1 MGDGKTAIMKTA
13 TTNSAVVRNTFA
25 RVRTTAMPGA
35 ATPVGTGWRDHLP
48 MLVRTY
54 GIILTLVVLLAVVA
68 LGNPAFLS
76 SQNLLNML
84 SQWAPA
90 GIMAVGMTFVIL
102 TGGFDLSVASGYS
115 LCAVVAAYVG
125 QGYPPTVAFAMAI
138 VVGLLFGLVNG
149 LLVAVVRINPFI
161 TTVGSGFV
169 INGVALVLTEN
180 AAFLVDDPAF
190 GMLGAGRWHGIPY
203 SGMLLVLFFL
213 GFGFVLARTVYGE
226 AIYAVGGN
234 YEASRLSGIRVR
246 AMVASSYVV
255 LGGCVGLA
263 GSIAASQLS
272 SAQAN
277 LDPGI
282 IFDVLTIVVVGGTS
296 LSGGSGAM
304 WRTAVGLGI
313 IATIS
318 NGFVLLDISPYYQSI
333 IKGTIIIAA
342 LALDTILSRLVRA
355 R

>member
-1 MGDGKTAIMKTA
+1 MNEA
-13 TTNSAVVRNTFA
+13 TETLVPAAPAAGATSAWRERLPNII
-25 RVRTTAMPGA
+25 RV
-35 ATPVGTGWRDHLP
+35 
-48 MLVRTY
+48 Y
-54 GIILTLVVLLAVVA
+54 GIIATLVILVAVVA
-68 LGNPAFLS
+68 IGNPAFLS
-76 SQNLLNML
+76 QQNIFNML

-90 GIMAVGMTFVIL
+90 GIMAVGMTYVIL
-102 TGGFDLSVASGYS
+102 TGGFDLSIASGYS

-125 QGYPPTVAFAMAI
+125 QGYPPTVAFAAAI
-138 VVGLLFGLVNG
+138 LVGLLFGLANG

-169 INGVALVLTEN
+169 ITGIALVMTEN
-180 AAFLVDDPAF
+180 AAFLVDDPSF
-190 GMLGAGRWHGIPY
+190 STLGAGRWNGIPY
-203 SGMLLVLFFL
+203 SGMLLVLFFIV
-213 GFGFVLARTVYGE
+213 FGFILHRTVYGE
-226 AIYAVGGN
+226 VIYAVGGN

-246 AMVASSYVV
+246 LVVSSTYVV

-296 LSGGSGAM
+296 LSGGVGAM

-333 IKGTIIIAA
+333 IKGSIIVAA
-342 LALDTILSRLVRA
+342 LALDTGLNRLVRA
-355 R
+355 K

>member
-1 MGDGKTAIMKTA
+1 MSEVNALPAPPAPLTA
-13 TTNSAVVRNTFA
+13 S
-25 RVRTTAMPGA
+25 
-35 ATPVGTGWRDHLP
+35 WRAQLP
-48 MLVRTY
+48 ALIRIY
-54 GIILTLVVLLAVVA
+54 GIVLTLVLLLAVVTI
-68 LGNPAFLS
+68 GNPAFIS
-76 SQNLLNML
+76 PQNVFNMA

-102 TGGFDLSVASGYS
+102 TGGFDLSVASAYS

-125 QGYPPTVAFAMAI
+125 QTHAPAVAFIAAI
-138 VVGLLFGLVNG
+138 AVGLLFGLFNG
-149 LLVAVVRINPFI
+149 ILVAVVRINPFI
-161 TTVGSGFV
+161 TTVGSGFI
-169 INGVALVLTEN
+169 INGVALVMTQN
-180 AAFLVDDPAF
+180 AAFLVDNESF
-190 GMLGAGRWHGIPY
+190 GVLGAGRWHGMPY
-203 SGMLLVLFFL
+203 SGMLLVLFL
-213 GFGFVLARTVYGE
+213 LVFGFVLARTVYGE

-246 AMVASSYVV
+246 AVVASTYVV
-255 LGGCVGLA
+255 MGGCVGLA

-304 WRTAVGLGI
+304 WRTAVGLVI

-333 IKGTIIIAA
+333 IKGSIIVAA
-342 LALDTILSRLVRA
+342 LALDTGLTRLVRA
-355 R
+355 K

>member
-1 MGDGKTAIMKTA
+1 MYRVSTHPSL
-13 TTNSAVVRNTFA
+13 SA
-25 RVRTTAMPGA
+25 
-35 ATPVGTGWRDHLP
+35 WREQLP
-48 MLVRTY
+48 SLIRIY
-54 GIILTLVVLLAVVA
+54 GIVMTLVLLLAVVGI
-68 LGNPAFLS
+68 GNPAFLS
-76 SQNLLNML
+76 QQNIFNML

-102 TGGFDLSVASGYS
+102 TGGFDLSVASAYS

-125 QGYPPTVAFAMAI
+125 QDNPPLVAFGAAI
-138 VVGLLFGLVNG
+138 LTGLFFGLVNG
-149 LLVAVVRINPFI
+149 VLVAVVRINPFI

-169 INGVALVLTEN
+169 INGVALVLTKN
-180 AAFLVDDPAF
+180 AAFLVDDPTF
-190 GMLGAGRWHGIPY
+190 SILGASRWHGIPY
-203 SGMLLVLFFL
+203 SGMLLVLFL
-213 GFGFVLARTVYGE
+213 VVFGLILARTVYGE
-226 AIYAVGGN
+226 AVYAVGGN

-246 AMVASSYVV
+246 SVVASTYVV

-282 IFDVLTIVVVGGTS
+282 IFDVLTVVVVGGTS
-296 LSGGSGAM
+296 LSGGTGAM

-333 IKGTIIIAA
+333 IKGSIIVAA
-342 LALDTILSRLVRA
+342 LALDTGLNRLVRSK
-355 R
+355 

>member
-1 MGDGKTAIMKTA
+1 MSEANALPAAAPAGA
-13 TTNSAVVRNTFA
+13 TWQAQLPSLI
-25 RVRTTAMPGA
+25 RV
-35 ATPVGTGWRDHLP
+35 
-48 MLVRTY
+48 Y
-54 GIILTLVVLLAVVA
+54 GIIVALVLLLTVVTI
-68 LGNPAFLS
+68 GNPAFLS
-76 SQNLLNML
+76 QNNLFNMA

-102 TGGFDLSVASGYS
+102 TGGFDLSVASAYS

-125 QGYPPTVAFAMAI
+125 QDHAPLVAFAAAI
-138 VVGLLFGLVNG
+138 AAGLLFGLANG
-149 LLVAVVRINPFI
+149 ILVAVVRINPFI
-161 TTVGSGFV
+161 TTVGSGFI
-169 INGVALVLTEN
+169 INGVALVMTQN
-180 AAFLVDDPAF
+180 AAFLVSNDDF
-190 GMLGAGRWHGIPY
+190 SVLGAGRWHGVPY
-203 SGMLLVLFFL
+203 SGMLLALFL
-213 GFGFVLARTVYGE
+213 VGFGVVLARTIYGE
-226 AIYAVGGN
+226 AVYAVGGN

-246 AMVASSYVV
+246 AVVGSTYVL

-296 LSGGSGAM
+296 LAGGSGAM
-304 WRTAVGLGI
+304 WRTAVGLAI

-333 IKGTIIIAA
+333 IKGSIIVAA
-342 LALDTILSRLVRA
+342 LALDTGLTRLVQA
-355 R
+355 K

>member
-1 MGDGKTAIMKTA
+1 MSEVNALPAPPAPLTA
-13 TTNSAVVRNTFA
+13 S
-25 RVRTTAMPGA
+25 
-35 ATPVGTGWRDHLP
+35 WRAQLP
-48 MLVRTY
+48 TLIRIY
-54 GIILTLVVLLAVVA
+54 GIILTLVLLLAVVTI
-68 LGNPAFLS
+68 GNPAFIS
-76 SQNLLNML
+76 PQNVFNMA

-102 TGGFDLSVASGYS
+102 TGGFDLSVASAYS

-125 QGYPPTVAFAMAI
+125 QTHAPAVAFIAAI
-138 VVGLLFGLVNG
+138 AVGLLFGLFNG
-149 LLVAVVRINPFI
+149 ILVAVVRINPFI
-161 TTVGSGFV
+161 TTVGSGFI
-169 INGVALVLTEN
+169 INGVALVMTQN
-180 AAFLVDDPAF
+180 AAFLVDNESF
-190 GMLGAGRWHGIPY
+190 GVLGAGRWHGMPY
-203 SGMLLVLFFL
+203 SGMLLMLFL
-213 GFGFVLARTVYGE
+213 LVFGFVLARTIYGE

-246 AMVASSYVV
+246 AVVASTYV
-255 LGGCVGLA
+255 LMGGCVGLA

-304 WRTAVGLGI
+304 WRTAVGLVI

-333 IKGTIIIAA
+333 IKGSIIVAA
-342 LALDTILSRLVRA
+342 LALDTGLTRLVRVK
-355 R
+355 

>member
-1 MGDGKTAIMKTA
+1 MSEVNALPAPPAPLTA
-13 TTNSAVVRNTFA
+13 S
-25 RVRTTAMPGA
+25 
-35 ATPVGTGWRDHLP
+35 WRAQLP
-48 MLVRTY
+48 TLIRIY
-54 GIILTLVVLLAVVA
+54 GIILTLVLLLAVVTI
-68 LGNPAFLS
+68 GNPAFIS
-76 SQNLLNML
+76 PQNIFNMA

-102 TGGFDLSVASGYS
+102 TGGFDLSVASAYS

-125 QGYPPTVAFAMAI
+125 QTHAPAVAFIAAI
-138 VVGLLFGLVNG
+138 AVGLLFGLFNG
-149 LLVAVVRINPFI
+149 ILVAVVRINPFI
-161 TTVGSGFV
+161 TTVGSGFI
-169 INGVALVLTEN
+169 INGVALVMTQN
-180 AAFLVDDPAF
+180 AAFLVDNESF
-190 GMLGAGRWHGIPY
+190 GVLGAGRWHGMPY
-203 SGMLLVLFFL
+203 SGMLLMLFL
-213 GFGFVLARTVYGE
+213 LVFGFVLARTIYGE

-246 AMVASSYVV
+246 AVVASTYV
-255 LGGCVGLA
+255 LMGGCVGLA

-304 WRTAVGLGI
+304 WRTAVGLVI

-333 IKGTIIIAA
+333 IKGSIIVAA
-342 LALDTILSRLVRA
+342 LALDTGLTRLVRVK
-355 R
+355 

>member
-1 MGDGKTAIMKTA
+1 M
-13 TTNSAVVRNTFA
+13 
-25 RVRTTAMPGA
+25 TTANTLPAMKPQS
-35 ATPVGTGWRDHLP
+35 VSWRQQLP
-48 MLVRTY
+48 TLIRVY
-54 GIILTLVVLLAVVA
+54 GIILTLIVLLTVVGI
-68 LGNPAFLS
+68 GNPAFLS
-76 SQNLLNML
+76 AQNILNML

-102 TGGFDLSVASGYS
+102 TGGFDLSIASGYS
-115 LCAVVAAYVG
+115 LAAVVAAYVG
-125 QGYPPTVAFAMAI
+125 QSYPPSVAFATAI
-138 VVGLLFGLVNG
+138 AVGLIFGLGNG

-169 INGVALVLTEN
+169 INGVALVLTKN
-180 AAFLVDDPAF
+180 AAFMVNDPDF
-190 GMLGAGRWHGIPY
+190 GTLGAGRWHGVPY
-203 SGMLLVLFFL
+203 SGMLLIAFMLV
-213 GFGFVLARTVYGE
+213 FGFILARTVYGE

-246 AMVASSYVV
+246 AVVASTYVV

-263 GSIAASQLS
+263 GCITASQLT

-296 LSGGSGAM
+296 LSGGTGAM

-333 IKGTIIIAA
+333 IKGTIIVAA
-342 LALDTILSRLVRA
+342 LALDTGLTRLVRA
-355 R
+355 K

>member
-1 MGDGKTAIMKTA
+1 MNETNTLAVTAPPVMKWREQLPTLI
-13 TTNSAVVRNTFA
+13 
-25 RVRTTAMPGA
+25 RV
-35 ATPVGTGWRDHLP
+35 
-48 MLVRTY
+48 Y
-54 GIILTLVVLLAVVA
+54 GIILTLVILVAVVA
-68 LGNPAFLS
+68 IGNPAFLS
-76 SQNLLNML
+76 QHNIFNML

-125 QGYPPTVAFAMAI
+125 QGYPPSVAFAAAI
-138 VVGLLFGLVNG
+138 VVGLLFGLANG

-169 INGVALVLTEN
+169 ITGVALVMTEN
-180 AAFLVDDPAF
+180 AAFLVDNPAF
-190 GMLGAGRWHGIPY
+190 GTLGAGRWHGIPY
-203 SGMLLVLFFL
+203 SGMLLVVFL
-213 GFGFVLARTVYGE
+213 VVFGLILARTIYGE

-234 YEASRLSGIRVR
+234 YEASRLSGMRVR
-246 AMVASSYVV
+246 AVVASTYVV

-333 IKGTIIIAA
+333 IKGAIIVAA
-342 LALDTILSRLVRA
+342 LALDTGLTRLIRA

>member
-1 MGDGKTAIMKTA
+1 MSDADILPLNPARQTANWRAQLPALI
-13 TTNSAVVRNTFA
+13 
-25 RVRTTAMPGA
+25 RV
-35 ATPVGTGWRDHLP
+35 
-48 MLVRTY
+48 Y
-54 GIILTLVVLLAVVA
+54 GIILTLVLLLAVVTI
-68 LGNPAFLS
+68 GNPAFI
-76 SQNLLNML
+76 SQQNVFNMA

-102 TGGFDLSVASGYS
+102 TGGFDLSVASAYS

-125 QGYPPTVAFAMAI
+125 QTHAPSVAFVAAI
-138 VVGLLFGLVNG
+138 AVGLVFGLANG
-149 LLVAVVRINPFI
+149 ILVAVVRINPFI
-161 TTVGSGFV
+161 TTVGSGFI
-169 INGVALVLTEN
+169 INGVALVMTQN
-180 AAFLVDDPAF
+180 AAFLVDNESF
-190 GMLGAGRWHGIPY
+190 GVLGAGRWHGVPY
-203 SGMLLVLFFL
+203 SGILLMLFLVA
-213 GFGFVLARTVYGE
+213 FGFILARTIYGE

-246 AMVASSYVV
+246 AVVASTYV
-255 LGGCVGLA
+255 LMGGCVGLA
-263 GSIAASQLS
+263 GCIAASQLS

-333 IKGTIIIAA
+333 IKGSIIVAA
-342 LALDTILSRLVRA
+342 LALDTGLTRLVRA
-355 R
+355 K

>member
-1 MGDGKTAIMKTA
+1 M
-13 TTNSAVVRNTFA
+13 S
-25 RVRTTAMPGA
+25 A
-35 ATPVGTGWRDHLP
+35 ATPTVQAPTPASALRARLP
-48 MLVRTY
+48 GLIRVY
-54 GIILTLVVLLAVVA
+54 GIIATLVLLLIVVTA
-68 LGNPAFLS
+68 GNPAFLS
-76 SQNLLNML
+76 IHNIFNML
-84 SQWAPA
+84 SEWAPA

-102 TGGFDLSVASGYS
+102 TGGFDLSIASGYS

-125 QGYPPTVAFAMAI
+125 QTHAPLIAFAAAI
-138 VVGLLFGLVNG
+138 AVGLAFGLANG

-161 TTVGSGFV
+161 TTVGTGF
-169 INGVALVLTEN
+169 IITGISLVMTQN
-180 AAFLVDDPAF
+180 AAFAVNNDDF
-190 GMLGAGRWHGIPY
+190 GVLGAGRWYGVPY
-203 SGMLLVLFFL
+203 SGMLLIVFL
-213 GFGFVLARTVYGE
+213 LMFGFILARTVYGE
-226 AIYAVGGN
+226 AIYAIGGN

-246 AMVASSYVV
+246 TVVASTYVL

-277 LDPGI
+277 LDPGV

-296 LSGGSGAM
+296 LSGGVGAM

-333 IKGTIIIAA
+333 IKGTIIVSA
-342 LALDTILSRLVRA
+342 LALDTGLTRLTRA

>member
-1 MGDGKTAIMKTA
+1 MSDADILATGPARQTASWRAQLPTLI
-13 TTNSAVVRNTFA
+13 
-25 RVRTTAMPGA
+25 RV
-35 ATPVGTGWRDHLP
+35 
-48 MLVRTY
+48 Y
-54 GIILTLVVLLAVVA
+54 GIILTLVLLLAVVTI
-68 LGNPAFLS
+68 GNPAFI
-76 SQNLLNML
+76 SQQNVFNMA

-102 TGGFDLSVASGYS
+102 TGGFDLSVASAYS

-125 QGYPPTVAFAMAI
+125 QTHAPSVAFAAAI
-138 VVGLLFGLVNG
+138 VVGLVFGLANG
-149 LLVAVVRINPFI
+149 ILVAVVRINPFI
-161 TTVGSGFV
+161 TTVGSGFI
-169 INGVALVLTEN
+169 INGVALVMTQN
-180 AAFLVDDPAF
+180 AAFLVDNEDF
-190 GMLGAGRWHGIPY
+190 GVLGAGRWHGVPY
-203 SGMLLVLFFL
+203 SGMLLVIFL
-213 GFGFVLARTVYGE
+213 VFFGFVLARTIYGE

-246 AMVASSYVV
+246 AVVASAYV
-255 LGGCVGLA
+255 LMGGCVGLA
-263 GSIAASQLS
+263 GCIAASQLS

-333 IKGTIIIAA
+333 IKGSIIVAA
-342 LALDTILSRLVRA
+342 LALDTGLTRLVRA
-355 R
+355 K

>member
-1 MGDGKTAIMKTA
+1 MSEVNALPAPPAPLTA
-13 TTNSAVVRNTFA
+13 S
-25 RVRTTAMPGA
+25 
-35 ATPVGTGWRDHLP
+35 WRAQLP
-48 MLVRTY
+48 ALIRIY
-54 GIILTLVVLLAVVA
+54 GIVLTLVLLLAVVTI
-68 LGNPAFLS
+68 GNPAFIS
-76 SQNLLNML
+76 PQNVFNMA

-102 TGGFDLSVASGYS
+102 TGGFDLSVASAYS

-125 QGYPPTVAFAMAI
+125 QTHAPAVAFIAAI
-138 VVGLLFGLVNG
+138 AVGLLFGLFNG
-149 LLVAVVRINPFI
+149 ILVAVVRINPFI
-161 TTVGSGFV
+161 TTVGSGFI
-169 INGVALVLTEN
+169 INGVALVMTQN
-180 AAFLVDDPAF
+180 AAFLVDNESF
-190 GMLGAGRWHGIPY
+190 GVLGAGRWHGMPY
-203 SGMLLVLFFL
+203 SGMLLVLFL
-213 GFGFVLARTVYGE
+213 LVFGFVLARTVYGE

-246 AMVASSYVV
+246 AVVASTYV
-255 LGGCVGLA
+255 LMGGCVGIA

-304 WRTAVGLGI
+304 WRTAVGLVI

-333 IKGTIIIAA
+333 IKGSIIVAA
-342 LALDTILSRLVRA
+342 LALDTGLTRLVRA
-355 R
+355 K

>member
-1 MGDGKTAIMKTA
+1 MNEATETLTAPA
-13 TTNSAVVRNTFA
+13 PAVS
-25 RVRTTAMPGA
+25 P
-35 ATPVGTGWRDHLP
+35 WRERLP
-48 MLVRTY
+48 DIIRIY
-54 GIILTLVVLLAVVA
+54 GIIATLVILVAVVA
-68 LGNPAFLS
+68 IGNPAFLS
-76 SQNLLNML
+76 QQNLFNML

-90 GIMAVGMTFVIL
+90 GIMAVGMTYVIL
-102 TGGFDLSVASGYS
+102 TGGFDLSIASGYS

-125 QGYPPTVAFAMAI
+125 QGYPPTIAFAAAI

-169 INGVALVLTEN
+169 ITGIALVMTEN
-180 AAFLVDDPAF
+180 AAFLVDDPGF
-190 GMLGAGRWHGIPY
+190 STLGAGRWNGIPY

-213 GFGFVLARTVYGE
+213 VFGYILHRTVYGE

-246 AMVASSYVV
+246 MVVASTYVV

-296 LSGGSGAM
+296 LSGGIGAM

-333 IKGTIIIAA
+333 IKGSIIVAA
-342 LALDTILSRLVRA
+342 LALDTGLNRLVRA
-355 R
+355 K

>member
-1 MGDGKTAIMKTA
+1 MSDVDVLAPGP
-13 TTNSAVVRNTFA
+13 A
-25 RVRTTAMPGA
+25 RQ
-35 ATPVGTGWRDHLP
+35 TGNWRAQLP
-48 MLVRTY
+48 TLIRVY
-54 GIILTLVVLLAVVA
+54 GIILTLVLLLAVVTI
-68 LGNPAFLS
+68 GNPAFI
-76 SQNLLNML
+76 SQQNVFNMA

-102 TGGFDLSVASGYS
+102 TGGFDLSVASAYS
-115 LCAVVAAYVG
+115 LCAVIAAYVG
-125 QGYPPTVAFAMAI
+125 QTHAPVTAYAAAI
-138 VVGLLFGLVNG
+138 AGGLLFGLANG
-149 LLVAVVRINPFI
+149 ILVAVVRINPFI
-161 TTVGSGFV
+161 TTVGSGFI
-169 INGVALVLTEN
+169 INGVALVMTQN
-180 AAFLVDDPAF
+180 AAFLVDNDDF
-190 GMLGAGRWHGIPY
+190 GILGAGRWHGVPY
-203 SGMLLVLFFL
+203 SGMLLVTFL
-213 GFGFVLARTVYGE
+213 VFFGFVLARTVYGE

-246 AMVASSYVV
+246 AVVASTYV
-255 LGGCVGLA
+255 LMGGCVGLA
-263 GSIAASQLS
+263 GCIAASQLS

-333 IKGTIIIAA
+333 IKGSIIVAA
-342 LALDTILSRLVRA
+342 LALDTGLTRLVRA
-355 R
+355 K

>member
-1 MGDGKTAIMKTA
+1 MSDVNALPAPPAPLTA
-13 TTNSAVVRNTFA
+13 N
-25 RVRTTAMPGA
+25 
-35 ATPVGTGWRDHLP
+35 WRAQLP
-48 MLVRTY
+48 TLIRIY
-54 GIILTLVVLLAVVA
+54 GIILTLVLLLAVVTI
-68 LGNPAFLS
+68 GNPAFIS
-76 SQNLLNML
+76 PQNVFNMA

-102 TGGFDLSVASGYS
+102 TGGFDLSVASAYS

-125 QGYPPTVAFAMAI
+125 QTHAPAIAFIAAI
-138 VVGLLFGLVNG
+138 AVGLLFGLFNG
-149 LLVAVVRINPFI
+149 ILVAVVRINPFI
-161 TTVGSGFV
+161 TTVGSGFI
-169 INGVALVLTEN
+169 INGVALVMTQN
-180 AAFLVDDPAF
+180 AAFLVDNESF
-190 GMLGAGRWHGIPY
+190 GALGAGRWHGMPY
-203 SGMLLVLFFL
+203 SGMLLVLFL
-213 GFGFVLARTVYGE
+213 LVFGFVLARTIYGE

-246 AMVASSYVV
+246 AVVASTYV
-255 LGGCVGLA
+255 LMGGCVGLA

-304 WRTAVGLGI
+304 WRTAVGLVI

-333 IKGTIIIAA
+333 IKGSIIVAA
-342 LALDTILSRLVRA
+342 LALDTGLTRLVRA
-355 R
+355 K

>member
-1 MGDGKTAIMKTA
+1 MSVATSAIDSPA
-13 TTNSAVVRNTFA
+13 SASGLRA
-25 RVRTTAMPGA
+25 RLPGLIR
-35 ATPVGTGWRDHLP
+35 V
-48 MLVRTY
+48 Y
-54 GIILTLVVLLAVVA
+54 GIIATLVLLLIVVTV
-68 LGNPAFLS
+68 GNPAFLS
-76 SQNLLNML
+76 RQNIFNML
-84 SQWAPA
+84 SEWAPA

-102 TGGFDLSVASGYS
+102 TGGFDLSIASGYS
-115 LCAVVAAYVG
+115 LCAVVAAYAG
-125 QGYPPTVAFAMAI
+125 QTQPPVVAFSAAI
-138 VVGLLFGLVNG
+138 AAGLAFGLANG

-161 TTVGSGFV
+161 TTVGSGFI
-169 INGVALVLTEN
+169 INGISLVLTQN
-180 AAFLVDDPAF
+180 AAFSVSNDQF
-190 GMLGAGRWHGIPY
+190 GTLGAGRWLGVPY
-203 SGMLLVLFFL
+203 SGMLLVLFL
-213 GFGFVLARTVYGE
+213 LVFGFILARTIYGE

-246 AMVASSYVV
+246 LVVGSTYVL

-263 GSIAASQLS
+263 GCIAASQLS

-296 LSGGSGAM
+296 FSGGVGAM
-304 WRTAVGLGI
+304 WRTVVGLGI

-333 IKGTIIIAA
+333 IKGTIIVSA
-342 LALDTILSRLVRA
+342 LALDMGLSRLVRA

>member
-1 MGDGKTAIMKTA
+1 M
-13 TTNSAVVRNTFA
+13 S
-25 RVRTTAMPGA
+25 A
-35 ATPVGTGWRDHLP
+35 ATPTVQAPTPASGLRARLP
-48 MLVRTY
+48 ALIRIY
-54 GIILTLVVLLAVVA
+54 GIIATLVLLLIVVTA
-68 LGNPAFLS
+68 GNPAFLS
-76 SQNLLNML
+76 IHNIFNML
-84 SQWAPA
+84 SEWAPA

-102 TGGFDLSVASGYS
+102 TGGFDLSIASGYS

-125 QGYPPTVAFAMAI
+125 QTQAPLIAFAAA
-138 VVGLLFGLVNG
+138 VAVGLAFGLANG

-161 TTVGSGFV
+161 TTVGTGF
-169 INGVALVLTEN
+169 IITGISLVMTQN
-180 AAFLVDDPAF
+180 AAFAVNNDDF
-190 GMLGAGRWHGIPY
+190 GALGAGRWYGLPY
-203 SGMLLVLFFL
+203 SGMLLIVFL
-213 GFGFVLARTVYGE
+213 LVFGFILARTVYGE
-226 AIYAVGGN
+226 AIYAIGGN

-246 AMVASSYVV
+246 MVITSTYVL

-277 LDPGI
+277 LDPGV

-296 LSGGSGAM
+296 LSGGVGAM

-333 IKGTIIIAA
+333 IKGTIIVSA
-342 LALDTILSRLVRA
+342 LALDTGLTRLTRA

>member
-1 MGDGKTAIMKTA
+1 M
-13 TTNSAVVRNTFA
+13 S
-25 RVRTTAMPGA
+25 A
-35 ATPVGTGWRDHLP
+35 ATPTVQAPTPASGLRARLP
-48 MLVRTY
+48 GLIRIY
-54 GIILTLVVLLAVVA
+54 GIIATLVLLLIVVTA
-68 LGNPAFLS
+68 GNPAFLS
-76 SQNLLNML
+76 IHNIFNML
-84 SQWAPA
+84 SEWAPA

-102 TGGFDLSVASGYS
+102 TGGFDLSIASGYS

-125 QGYPPTVAFAMAI
+125 QTHTPLIAFAAAI
-138 VVGLLFGLVNG
+138 AVGLGFGLANG

-161 TTVGSGFV
+161 TTVGTGF
-169 INGVALVLTEN
+169 IITGISLVMTQN
-180 AAFLVDDPAF
+180 AAFAVNNDDF
-190 GMLGAGRWHGIPY
+190 GILGAGRWYGVPY
-203 SGMLLVLFFL
+203 SGMLLIVFL
-213 GFGFVLARTVYGE
+213 LLFGFILARTVYGE

-246 AMVASSYVV
+246 AVVASAYVL

-277 LDPGI
+277 LDPGV

-296 LSGGSGAM
+296 LSGGVGAM

-333 IKGTIIIAA
+333 IKGTIIVSAR
-342 LALDTILSRLVRA
+342 ALDTGLTRLARA